1 MNFKNINIA
10 ERMKHYNVSGLSIA
24 VIDNGQISNIECF
37 GLLES
42 GTDKIVNGCSIFNS
56 CSISKFLT
64 SKALL
69 SFTVDF

>member
-1 MNFKNINIA
+1 MNFKNIN
-10 ERMKHYNVSGLSIA
+10 IA
-24 VIDNGQISNIECF
+24 VIDNGQISNTECF

-64 SKALL
+64 TKALL
-69 SFTVDF
+69 SFIVDFYKGKPPMT